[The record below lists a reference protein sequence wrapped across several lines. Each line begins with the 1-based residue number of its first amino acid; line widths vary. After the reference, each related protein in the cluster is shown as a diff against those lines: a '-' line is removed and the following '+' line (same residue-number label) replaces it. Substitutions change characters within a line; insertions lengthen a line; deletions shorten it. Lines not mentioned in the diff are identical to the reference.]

1 MLPLEEHF
9 RTNAPGLFVCLELY
23 LGIFIAHFASK
34 KNSSMLHGLLDW
46 HLTKAA
52 G

>member
-34 KNSSMLHGLLDW
+34 KKFFHVACFISLGLD
-46 HLTKAA
+46 
-52 G
+52 